1 MSRSGYSD
9 DNDDTWAHIRWRG
22 AVSSALRGAKGQ
34 AFLKELDA
42 ALDAL
47 PEKKLVAS
55 DLEVDGCFCALGAVG
70 KARSIDLSAIDTYD
84 HEALSK
90 TFGIAPAMAQEIM
103 WINDEATFFSDDEE
117 AHRWQEV
124 KKWVKQN
131 LKAGVIPS

>member
-1 MSRSGYSD
+1 MSRSGYSE

-22 AVSSALRGAKGQ
+22 AVNSALRGAKGQ

-55 DLEVDGCFCALGAVG
+55 DLEVNGCFCALGAVG
-70 KARSIDLSAIDTYD
+70 KARGIDLSKIDTYD

-103 WINDEATFFSDDEE
+103 WVNDDLDGWGLTGGEYDFK
-117 AHRWQEV
+117 RWQEV
-124 KKWVKQN
+124 KQWVKEH
-131 LKAGVIPS
+131 L

>member
-9 DNDDTWAHIRWRG
+9 DTDDQWAHIRWRG

-34 AFLKELDA
+34 AFLNELDA

-47 PEKKLVAS
+47 PEKKLVANE
-55 DLEVDGCFCALGAVG
+55 LEGDGCFCALGAVG
-70 KARSIDLSAIDTYD
+70 KARGIDLAKIDTYD

-103 WINDEATFFSDDEE
+103 WINDEAATWRGEDQDEQ
-117 AHRWQEV
+117 RWQEV
-124 KKWVKQN
+124 KNWIKKEI
-131 LKAGVIPS
+131 K

>member
-9 DNDDTWAHIRWRG
+9 DIDDQWAHIRWRG

-47 PEKKLVAS
+47 PEKKLVANE
-55 DLEVDGCFCALGAVG
+55 LEGDGCFCALGAVG
-70 KARSIDLSAIDTYD
+70 KVRGIDLAKIDTYD
-84 HEALSK
+84 HESLSK

-103 WINDEATFFSDDEE
+103 WINDEAATWRGEDQD
-117 AHRWQEV
+117 AQRWQEV
-124 KKWVKQN
+124 KNWIKEETK
-131 LKAGVIPS
+131 

>member
-47 PEKKLVAS
+47 PEKKLVAN
-55 DLEVDGCFCALGAVG
+55 DLESDGCFCAIGAVG
-70 KARSIDLSAIDTYD
+70 KARGIDLSKIDTYD
-84 HEALSK
+84 HDALSE
-90 TFGIAPAMAQEIM
+90 TFGIAKALAQEIM
-103 WINDEATFFSDDEE
+103 WVNDELVGRGITDEDDDLL
-117 AHRWQEV
+117 RWKEV
-124 KKWVKQN
+124 KKWTQENIK
-131 LKAGVIPS
+131 L

>member
-9 DNDDTWAHIRWRG
+9 DTIDDQWAHIRWRG

-47 PEKKLVAS
+47 PEKKLVANE
-55 DLEVDGCFCALGAVG
+55 LEGDGCFCALGAVG
-70 KARSIDLSAIDTYD
+70 KARGIDFAKIDTYD
-84 HEALSK
+84 HESLSK

-103 WINDEATFFSDDEE
+103 WINDEAATWRGEDQD
-117 AHRWQEV
+117 AQRWQEV
-124 KKWVKQN
+124 KNWIKEEIK
-131 LKAGVIPS
+131 

>member
-9 DNDDTWAHIRWRG
+9 DNNDTWAHIRWRG
-22 AVSSALRGAKGQ
+22 AVNSALRGAKGQ

-55 DLEVDGCFCALGAVG
+55 DLEIDGCFCALGAVG
-70 KARSIDLSAIDTYD
+70 KARGLDLSVIDTYD

-103 WINDEATFFSDDEE
+103 WINDELAGWGFTDGDDDSR
-117 AHRWQEV
+117 RWKEV
-124 KKWVKQN
+124 KKWVKEN
-131 LKAGVIPS
+131 L

>member
-9 DNDDTWAHIRWRG
+9 DIDDQWAHIRWRG

-47 PEKKLVAS
+47 PEKKLVANELEG
-55 DLEVDGCFCALGAVG
+55 DLCFCALGAVG
-70 KARSIDLSAIDTYD
+70 KARGIDLAKIDTYN
-84 HEALSK
+84 HKSLSK

-103 WINDEATFFSDDEE
+103 WINDEAATWRGEDQD
-117 AHRWQEV
+117 AQRWQEV
-124 KKWVKQN
+124 KNWIKKEI
-131 LKAGVIPS
+131 K